1 MKNLNPNI
9 LDEAWEKNPE
19 YIRKFYE
26 NLPRYQ
32 ALCDEVE
39 YIIQKKL
46 TSENIEVS
54 QVVSRSKNLL
64 SFCEKIS
71 RKKYSEPFSEITDF
85 AGVRVVF
92 LYAHDR
98 PFIEKIIE
106 NEFDVVE
113 KVDKTDQ
120 ANHDQFGYGALHY
133 LCKLKSKHH
142 TGVRYD
148 DLKSLVF
155 EIQVRT
161 ILQDAWAIVAHH
173 LSYKSESDIPKQ
185 LRRKLNAL
193 SGLFETADSQFEL
206 IREKREKYTNDFIE
220 RIGEPKTSLRD
231 EINLDNLIAY
241 MSFTFPDRKSTDLAD
256 AAELLKDINSL
267 GYSNLSDLDEDV
279 KKWERHVFEY
289 EKQYPP
295 WSASTNKNTV
305 FRVSGI
311 LRSVLSFAHP
321 SYDKS
326 RHKYDDIIEKLK
338 REN

>member
-1 MKNLNPNI
+1 MNNNI
-9 LDEAWEKNPE
+9 LDEVWDKNPE

-32 ALCDEVE
+32 ALCEEVG
-39 YIIQKKL
+39 YIVQKKL
-46 TSENIEVS
+46 TADNVEVS
-54 QVVSRSKNLL
+54 QVLFRSKSLS

-71 RKKYSEPFSEITDF
+71 RKNYSDPFSDITDF

-92 LYAHDR
+92 LYAQDR
-98 PFIEKIIE
+98 PSIEKIIE

-133 LCKLKSKHH
+133 LCKLKGKHH
-142 TGVRYD
+142 IGARYD
-148 DLKSLVF
+148 DLKSLIF

-173 LSYKSESDIPKQ
+173 LSYKSESDIPKH

-206 IREKREKYTNDFIE
+206 IRGQRERYTTDFIE
-220 RIGEPKTSLRD
+220 KIGEKKTSYLKD

-241 MSFTFPDRKSTDLAD
+241 MGFTFPDREASDRAEVAILLNEIKSLNY
-256 AAELLKDINSL
+256 LK
-267 GYSNLSDLDEDV
+267 LSDLDKDI
-279 KKWERHVFEY
+279 KKWEKHVLRY
-289 EKQYPP
+289 EKDYPP
-295 WSASTNKNTV
+295 TDRPTGNLTV
-305 FRVSGI
+305 FKSSGM
-311 LRSVLSFAHP
+311 LRITLAFAHLEYRA
-321 SYDKS
+321 SKFHQERY
-326 RHKYDDIIEKLK
+326 EKIL
-338 REN
+338 NAL